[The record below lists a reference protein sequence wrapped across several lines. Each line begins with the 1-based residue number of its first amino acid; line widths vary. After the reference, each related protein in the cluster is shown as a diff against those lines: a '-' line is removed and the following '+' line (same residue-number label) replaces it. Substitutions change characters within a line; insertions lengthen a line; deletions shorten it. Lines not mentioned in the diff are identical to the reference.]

1 MREAAMARN
10 LCFMICVVFISSAL
24 ALHIAEAQDR
34 AMGAAPAFNGGVF
47 VTPVAGASFSAVAVQ
62 GMIQI
67 LGDGTSFQ
75 RKTSAFIARDYRG
88 RIHNES
94 HEIIPM
100 DSGRQPTLLSVHIYD
115 PDTRLNTFLNLG
127 AHIAR
132 QATLPNPPSTAP
144 PSNWAQQGSANNYNG
159 ENLRLEDLGSNVL
172 DGIAVHGYRRAM
184 TLGPKASGT
193 GQSVVITDEY
203 WYSEELRINMLA
215 KHNDPRTG
223 TLTITVTQVNR
234 NEPPA
239 DLFEI
244 PPGYKLVDVS
254 AAE

>member
-1 MREAAMARN
+1 MARN
-10 LCFMICVVFISSAL
+10 SCLVICAAFISSAL
-24 ALHIAEAQDR
+24 GLHVVEAQDR
-34 AMGAAPAFNGGVF
+34 AMWAAPAFNGGVF
-47 VTPVAGASFSAVAVQ
+47 VTPVSGASFSAVALQ
-62 GMIQI
+62 EMTQI
-67 LGDGTSFQ
+67 LNDGTSFQ

-94 HEIIPM
+94 HEILPV
-100 DSGRQPTLLSVHIYD
+100 DSGREPALLSVHIYD

-127 AHIAR
+127 THIAR

-144 PSNWAQQGSANNYNG
+144 PANWAQQGSANNYNSK
-159 ENLRLEDLGSNVL
+159 NPRLEDLGSNML

-184 TLGPKASGT
+184 TLAAKASGT
-193 GQSVVITDEY
+193 GQPVVITDEY

-223 TLTITVTQVNR
+223 ALTITVTQVNR
-234 NEPPA
+234 GEPSA

-244 PPGYKLVDVS
+244 PPSYKLVDVNP
-254 AAE
+254 AE